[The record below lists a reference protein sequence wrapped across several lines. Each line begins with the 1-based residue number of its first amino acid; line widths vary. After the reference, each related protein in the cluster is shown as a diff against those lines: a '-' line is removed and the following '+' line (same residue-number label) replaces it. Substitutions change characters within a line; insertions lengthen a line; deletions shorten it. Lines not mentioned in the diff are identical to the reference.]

1 MQLIPIKGC
10 ECNILGACDAN
21 GNRKQNWNK
30 YLSRG
35 VDKFGYVVQNV
46 QNLRYVCE
54 DPESPTIL
62 FDEKSKIPLYCAIF
76 MKQTQLKAEGKQKR
90 KKWSRLSTK
99 TAKDNQQRIRTN
111 H

>member
-10 ECNILGACDAN
+10 ECNILGAGDAN

-54 DPESPTIL
+54 DPESPAIL
-62 FDEKSKIPLYCAIF
+62 FDEKSKIPLYCAIV

-99 TAKDNQQRIRTN
+99 IAKDNQQRIRTN